1 MKKLGFIGLIIIL
14 LLNIAS
20 ICSARYMG
28 YYPNIYYWMRDVD
41 ANDHELFNVE
51 RIRNEDELNLVV
63 NAYYDE
69 DTGNWYRIDESKKC
83 WRISLDTSS
92 ALFIYYAVSGTG
104 AITWSGK
111 ARFHE
116 SGELGVAKI
125 LKIRTFSQATE
136 PEVSTDEVALWIDTD
151 DNRWW
156 FIWDRDGTQ
165 YKVGFENASGEL
177 QWTPVWEEQRA
188 HITQF
193 YKPGTNYPAEGEIGV
208 TPVLLFD
215 ATNDEEIYYEWAV
228 PDNYDPGSDIKLR
241 FAWAPTDASTGDV
254 VWATEYTIVTPDNDE
269 VLTVATTTAT
279 VTDSA
284 EGLTNE
290 LLLTDFITISGTGV
304 QAKDTVSMRI
314 YRDADADDYGADAAL
329 VHLGLYFQV
338 DRNGVASP

>member
-1 MKKLGFIGLIIIL
+1 MKKLGFIGLIIVL
-14 LLNIAS
+14 LLNIVS
-20 ICSARYMG
+20 ICNARYMG

-51 RIRNEDELNLVV
+51 RIRGKDELNLVV

-69 DTGNWYRIDESKKC
+69 STGNWYRIDESKGVWK
-83 WRISLDTSS
+83 IEVDQGNNIIFSQSG
-92 ALFIYYAVSGTG
+92 SGTG
-104 AITWSGK
+104 AITWYV
-111 ARFHE
+111 RFNLDN
-116 SGELGVAKI
+116 SSRLRNALVTA
-125 LKIRTFSQATE
+125 LYSYSQDAE
-136 PEVSTDEVALWIDTD
+136 PDIGTDQVALWKDTD

-156 FIWDRDGTQ
+156 LIWDREGTQ

-215 ATNDEEIYYEWAV
+215 ATNDEEIYYEWVV

-241 FAWAPTDASTGDV
+241 FAWAPIDASTGDV

-284 EGLTNE
+284 EGLANE

-314 YRDADADDYGADAAL
+314 YRDADAGDYGADAAL